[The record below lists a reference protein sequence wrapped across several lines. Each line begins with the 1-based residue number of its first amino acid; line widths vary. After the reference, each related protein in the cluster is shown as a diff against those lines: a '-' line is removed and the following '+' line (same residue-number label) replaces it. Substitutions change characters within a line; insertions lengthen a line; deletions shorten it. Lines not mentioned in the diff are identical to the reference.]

1 MTLFSSTK
9 PKAPYRSLKGT
20 LFDPFGVFAR
30 NAQTS
35 VEATHISRSSPAAG
49 ATIVTDTRAEAYLEQ
64 MIILLRAWINATV
77 TGRDPRTSRAAEH
90 NCPSLS
96 FTRGRTATLERDLM
110 QIHSFLLD
118 QETCWALLEWFTL
131 LEQTRVHWQDQNQLW
146 WDLFQLAN
154 DVEDWLR
161 TAGTRASTGVKESM

>member
-1 MTLFSSTK
+1 
-9 PKAPYRSLKGT
+9 
-20 LFDPFGVFAR
+20 
-30 NAQTS
+30 
-35 VEATHISRSSPAAG
+35 
-49 ATIVTDTRAEAYLEQ
+49 

-77 TGRDPRTSRAAEH
+77 TGRDPRTSR
-90 NCPSLS
+90 
-96 FTRGRTATLERDLM
+96 ATLERDLM

-161 TAGTRASTGVKESM
+161 TRQGPELRQA

>member
-1 MTLFSSTK
+1 MANTIVCSWHIRPWT
-9 PKAPYRSLKGT
+9 ARSL
-20 LFDPFGVFAR
+20 R
-30 NAQTS
+30 
-35 VEATHISRSSPAAG
+35 ETHRPQLKRRIRSRSSPAAG

-77 TGRDPRTSRAAEH
+77 TGPDPRTSRAAEH

-161 TAGTRASTGVKESM
+161 TRQGPELRQA